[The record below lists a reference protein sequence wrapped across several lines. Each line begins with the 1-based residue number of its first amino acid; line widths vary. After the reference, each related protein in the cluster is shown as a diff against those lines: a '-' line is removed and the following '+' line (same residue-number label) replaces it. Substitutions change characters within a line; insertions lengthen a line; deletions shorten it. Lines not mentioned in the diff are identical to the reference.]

1 MILIPEL
8 LWSALFETWGR
19 VQVPIEQVAFLDGI
33 VRNSNSVVT
42 TLTFPDA
49 ECGRQN
55 YAISSQAMSQAGQH
69 LFQLALVRLA
79 QVHTHP
85 GRMIDHSP
93 WDDDQAYSQHPG
105 AVSIVV
111 PEYGR
116 RPIALEH
123 TGVHVRTPSAWSRVP
138 TAQVPHVIGLLP
150 SILDFRSMHER
161 YR

>member
-19 VQVPIEQVAFLDGI
+19 VLVPIEQVAFLDGI
-33 VRNSNSVVT
+33 EGNRISVVT

-49 ECGRQN
+49 DCRRQN

-69 LFQLALVRLA
+69 LFKLALVRLA

-93 WDDDQAYSQHPG
+93 WDDAHAYSQRPG

-116 RPIALEH
+116 RPSALEQ
-123 TGVHVRTPSAWSRVP
+123 TGIHVRTPSAWSRVP
-138 TAQVPHVIGLLP
+138 PVQVPHVIGLLP
-150 SILDFRSMHER
+150 SILDFRSMHE
-161 YR
+161 